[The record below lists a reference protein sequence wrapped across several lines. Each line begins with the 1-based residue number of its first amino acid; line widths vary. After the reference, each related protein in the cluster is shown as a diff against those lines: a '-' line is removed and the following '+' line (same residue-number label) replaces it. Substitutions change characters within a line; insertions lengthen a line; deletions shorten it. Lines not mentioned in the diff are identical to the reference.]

1 MQTKQREDRRPRCRN
16 CNMRIIKF
24 PLWRG
29 QEFDEPFSFDKI
41 IWKNLWKMEM
51 ASFLLFATT
60 LVWMF
65 VYWHDTNMYQDI
77 AEHPVQYC
85 EEAGCYCGERLAS
98 DDIDLNSDL
107 ISDDTNTDT
116 GVPQIRLPT
125 G

>member
-1 MQTKQREDRRPRCRN
+1 MTEEKQRPDKKQRCKN
-16 CNMRIIKF
+16 CGVRIIKF

-29 QEFDEPFSFDKI
+29 QEYDEPFSFDRI
-41 IWKNLWKMEM
+41 IWINLFKMEM
-51 ASFLLFATT
+51 DAFLLFATT

-85 EEAGCYCGERLAS
+85 EAAGCVCGQPTPTINEAIPG
-98 DDIDLNSDL
+98 DDGNQSIRP
-107 ISDDTNTDT
+107 
-116 GVPQIRLPT
+116 VRLPV